1 MNILFFLHFR
11 KDFLA
16 QPYPTLIFINWA
28 ILLYFVD
35 VLVLYNLN
43 ILIKIKILC
52 YGLRIERF
60 TIARSILTTKTGRLQ
75 GRNSLQSFNLLI
87 CHFCKLLPSSFSCQS
102 CKKGIFV
109 ITKSLATVAILFK
122 SFMVDPFWS
131 NLPFWPK
138 WPSWPQLSWALILI
152 FARILAAAPPET
164 TPISWVIYIPWSVLM
179 IMLSIQDLAQKN

>member
-1 MNILFFLHFR
+1 MI
-11 KDFLA
+11 FLA
-16 QPYPTLIFINWA
+16 ELYPTLICNWA
-28 ILLYFVD
+28 TLLYFVD

-52 YGLRIERF
+52 HGLRIERF

-75 GRNSLQSFNLLI
+75 GRNSLRSFNLVI
-87 CHFCKLLPSSFSCQS
+87 CHFANFCHHHYSCHS
-102 CKKGIFV
+102 CKKQSGIFV
-109 ITKSLATVAILFK
+109 IIKSLATVAILFK

-138 WPSWPQLSWALILI
+138 LPFWPQLSRALILI
-152 FARILAAAPPET
+152 FARILAATPPET

-179 IMLSIQDLAQKN
+179 IMLGIQDLAQKN